1 MPSVAILLVQHFSPL
16 PLLGETCYT
25 ILSILFSSELGN
37 LTNLRDLNVMN
48 NKLEWLPW
56 QLCKC
61 SSLEILSFDGN
72 AVQKIPRQ
80 LMRHQ
85 GLTELYAS
93 GNNISTL
100 PQGKFETLT
109 NSVSTSRVVISDTE
123 RQF

>member
-1 MPSVAILLVQHFSPL
+1 
-16 PLLGETCYT
+16 
-25 ILSILFSSELGN
+25 
-37 LTNLRDLNVMN
+37 MN

-61 SSLEILSFDGN
+61 LSLKILSFDGN
-72 AVQKIPRQ
+72 EVQKFPRQ

-100 PQGKFETLT
+100 PQGKF
-109 NSVSTSRVVISDTE
+109 
-123 RQF
+123 

>member
-1 MPSVAILLVQHFSPL
+1 MTLLSPHPPPPGCKLLYNFVHSVFL
-16 PLLGETCYT
+16 
-25 ILSILFSSELGN
+25 ELGN

-61 SSLEILSFDGN
+61 VSLNILSFDGN

-80 LMRHQ
+80 LLSHK
-85 GLTELYAS
+85 GPKELYAS

-100 PQGKFETLT
+100 PQGKF
-109 NSVSTSRVVISDTE
+109 
-123 RQF
+123 

>member
-1 MPSVAILLVQHFSPL
+1 
-16 PLLGETCYT
+16 
-25 ILSILFSSELGN
+25 
-37 LTNLRDLNVMN
+37 MN

-61 SSLEILSFDGN
+61 SSLKILSFDGN

-100 PQGKFETLT
+100 PQGNFKKLT
-109 NSVSTSRVVISDTE
+109 KSINTSSVAISNTD
-123 RQF
+123 RHF

>member
-1 MPSVAILLVQHFSPL
+1 MH
-16 PLLGETCYT
+16 
-25 ILSILFSSELGN
+25 
-37 LTNLRDLNVMN
+37 

-56 QLCKC
+56 QLCRC
-61 SSLEILSFDGN
+61 LSLKILSFDGN

-100 PQGKFETLT
+100 PQGKFENFNQL
-109 NSVSTSRVVISDTE
+109 N
-123 RQF
+123 